1 MLSEDRTAKSAI
13 RDAAIELFG
22 TYGPD
27 AVSLRAVAA
36 AAGVSQPLIIK
47 HFGSRHGLKEAAD
60 AHVLALAR
68 EALEPLITGGAM
80 PDRGIADVLAS
91 TPVTRYLRSEERRVG
106 RGRRAR

>member
-1 MLSEDRTAKSAI
+1 EDGI
-13 RDAAIELFG
+13 RDFHVTGVQTCALPI
-22 TYGPD
+22 
-27 AVSLRAVAA
+27 SA